1 MLRTMTSLLLIA
13 SLLYGGLMPCCLR
26 AAQAAV
32 PVAAGEG
39 APAPVVRAESGGH
52 PCGGHAA
59 DARDAVPTTPDAAAQ
74 HASDVVAHDGCD
86 DCSQCLTRV
95 PPPLSALSALR
106 LAEPGPVAA
115 PTPMLRTLTPQ
126 DAPVPLLRPP
136 ILHSATAS

>member
-1 MLRTMTSLLLIA
+1 MLRTLTSLLLIA

-32 PVAAGEG
+32 PVAAGE
-39 APAPVVRAESGGH
+39 AAAAPVVRAESGGH

-59 DARDAVPTTPDAAAQ
+59 DARDAAPTTPDAAAQ

-95 PPPLSALSALR
+95 PPPLPALR